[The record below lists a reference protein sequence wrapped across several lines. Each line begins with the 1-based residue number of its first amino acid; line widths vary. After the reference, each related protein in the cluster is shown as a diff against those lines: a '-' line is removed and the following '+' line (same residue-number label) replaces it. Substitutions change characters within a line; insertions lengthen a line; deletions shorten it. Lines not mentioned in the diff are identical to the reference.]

1 MTWHASTDAVTA
13 YAAGQLDGA
22 AAASLEAHLAVCGIC
37 QRTVAGATP
46 ALAPRLDRVWTAV
59 TDELD
64 RPRVTP
70 LERVLRRILIS
81 ETDARLIV
89 TTPALLT
96 SWTLATLA
104 AVLFAILP
112 TDASGRGAFFYLC
125 VAPLLP
131 LAGVGLAFSHRFDPL
146 GEITI
151 ATPVSILHLVLVRGA
166 AVLAPAVAALAV
178 GAAAVPAVPAHPAA
192 WLLPALA
199 LCACS
204 LAASTWIEPVRAAG
218 ALAALWVSVVTLAAA
233 TQERAFGTSAA
244 DLAQQGHT
252 HAVLA
257 AVTAIAVALF
267 AVRRQQLELGRTR

>member
-1 MTWHASTDAVTA
+1 MTWHASTDTVAA

-22 AAASLEAHLAVCGIC
+22 AASSLEAHLVVCDEC
-37 QRTVAGATP
+37 QRATAKAAP
-46 ALAPRLDRVWTAV
+46 ALAPRLDRVWAAV

-64 RPRVTP
+64 RPRVAR
-70 LERVLRRILIS
+70 LERALRALRLS
-81 ETDARLIV
+81 ETDARLVV

-112 TDASGRGAFFYLC
+112 SDATGRGAFVYLC
-125 VAPLLP
+125 LSPLLP

-146 GEITI
+146 GEISI
-151 ATPVSILHLVLVRGA
+151 ATPVSSLHLVLVRGA
-166 AVLAPAVAALAV
+166 AVLAPAVAALMV
-178 GAAAVPAVPAHPAA
+178 GAATVPAIPAHPAA

-218 ALAALWVSVVTLAAA
+218 ALAAVWVSVVTLAAA
-233 TQERAFGTSAA
+233 TQDRAFGTTAA
-244 DLAQQGHT
+244 DLVQHGST
-252 HAVLA
+252 HAA
-257 AVTAIAVALF
+257 FTAVTAIAIALF